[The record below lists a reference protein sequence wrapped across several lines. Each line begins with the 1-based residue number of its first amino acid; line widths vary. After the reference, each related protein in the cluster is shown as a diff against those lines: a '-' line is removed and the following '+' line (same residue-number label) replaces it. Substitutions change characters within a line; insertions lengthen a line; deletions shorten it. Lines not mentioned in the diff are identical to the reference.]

1 MSSPATKELTTSSA
15 FNEEDYECM
24 LCLRLLFEPTTL
36 KCGHSFCR
44 TCCKSMFQQNHAK
57 CPTCRKVLPVV
68 HCYSSEVIVPSFTLC
83 KLLETAFPEEYQQR
97 RAEVLQLSSPP
108 TSPSLLQDV
117 NDNDAAADADAAA
130 AASETTVLPLFYL
143 DPMLPR
149 QEMQLNIFE
158 HRYLLMIARCLEGS
172 QHFGMV
178 GFLTRSMV
186 VKLRRS
192 RAASSSSSERNGSPI
207 SEDDDA
213 MSMLYGVEVEI
224 VESSPQPSGT
234 IHIQVRAKRRFRIQ
248 GETWRQDGYTMAN
261 VQWLQLPT
269 SSCTTVPAPP
279 RDQGSGF
286 IEDDQDEEQE
296 NSSTNGDTAVVDADT
311 SETDTAEDTTS
322 RIMEMAKAL
331 EPLVEEWKALVIT
344 EGWQRYHGQLAQTI
358 NNIGPMP
365 EARDLAGAVDRALWV
380 GALINPLPGM
390 GVAPEIRHS
399 ILEKAAA
406 TDGNFLPLLNVVT
419 HAIRKSIEYLTPNAI
434 VRWIQYQLKI
444 TFCLITG
451 QGTNHLGQPPPLP
464 GTHQLVNAL
473 LRLMVVC
480 LVLGFFWQ
488 RILTPKSSIVMAA
501 MRNNNDSE
509 L

>member
-1 MSSPATKELTTSSA
+1 MESSAAKELTSCSGA
-15 FNEEDYECM
+15 FLEEDYECM

-44 TCCKSMFQQNHAK
+44 TCCKSLFQQNHAK
-57 CPTCRKVLPVV
+57 CPTCRKVLPVI
-68 HCYSSEVIVPSFTLC
+68 HSYSPEVIVPSFTLC

-97 RAEVLQLSSPP
+97 RLEVRQLSSPLA
-108 TSPSLLQDV
+108 SPSSLLLNV
-117 NDNDAAADADAAA
+117 NDDSDAAVDA
-130 AASETTVLPLFYL
+130 SVTTTVLPLFYL

-158 HRYLLMIARCLEGS
+158 HRYLLMISRCLEGS
-172 QHFGMV
+172 RHFGMV
-178 GFLTRSMV
+178 GFLTRNMV
-186 VKLRRS
+186 TRVRRS
-192 RAASSSSSERNGSPI
+192 RATTSTSGRNNSTI

-234 IHIQVRAKRRFRIQ
+234 IHIQVRAKRRFKIE
-248 GETWRQDGYTMAN
+248 GDTWRQDGYTMAN
-261 VQWLQLPT
+261 VKWLQLP
-269 SSCTTVPAPP
+269 SLSCITAASP
-279 RDQGSGF
+279 
-286 IEDDQDEEQE
+286 EQE
-296 NSSTNGDTAVVDADT
+296 HDREEEEESHGDDSMSVEADT
-311 SETDTAEDTTS
+311 SETDTGEDTTT
-322 RIMEMAKAL
+322 RVMEMAQEL
-331 EPLVEEWKALVIT
+331 VPLVAEWKALVVA

-390 GVAPEIRHS
+390 GVAPEIRHA
-399 ILEKAAA
+399 ILENAAA
-406 TDGNFLPLLNVVT
+406 TDGNFLPLLLVVT
-419 HAIRKSIEYLTPNAI
+419 HAMRKSIEYLTPNAVI
-434 VRWIQYQLKI
+434 RWIQYQFKRL
-444 TFCLITG
+444 FGLLSG
-451 QGTNHLGQPPPLP
+451 QGTNHLGHPPPLP

-480 LVLGFFWQ
+480 IVLGFFWQ
-488 RILTPKSSIVMAA
+488 RILTPKSSIVMAP
-501 MRNNNDSE
+501 MKQSNDNE